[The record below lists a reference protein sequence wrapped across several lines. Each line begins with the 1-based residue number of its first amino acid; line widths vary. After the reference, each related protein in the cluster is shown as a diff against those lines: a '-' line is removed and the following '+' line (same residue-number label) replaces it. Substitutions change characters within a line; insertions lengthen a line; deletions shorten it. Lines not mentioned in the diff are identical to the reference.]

1 MCSIFQVLVFYHGE
15 TGFWAVLE
23 LKLSFQK
30 SKQYIVDGYVWLF
43 FDNFL
48 LLSQEKWPFS

>member
-1 MCSIFQVLVFYHGE
+1 MCGIFQVLVFYHGE